1 MDHEQGMRSSEIKGE
16 ERMEKRDG
24 FLDSERLDH
33 SGGHDDKVSPP
44 DSDQLPIPDRAFDC
58 ITK

>member
-1 MDHEQGMRSSEIKGE
+1 MKSSEIKGE